1 MPCHLECV
9 HQPSR
14 EVAFLDSRIKVDL
27 QRRRIITKVYDK
39 RSEMNCYQNV
49 RTFPHVESIL
59 PREVPFNVIT
69 SQFIRFGRRT
79 SCFGDFMESASDLV
93 ARMCN
98 HGYDPRAVERK
109 VQSFERYWYRYCPH
123 LGRWSYFIEQF
134 PALVRR
140 RCHELAAPSIPAP
153 THTLHFIKVRGF
165 SY

>member
-1 MPCHLECV
+1 MDC
-9 HQPSR
+9 
-14 EVAFLDSRIKVDL
+14 FK
-27 QRRRIITKVYDK
+27 
-39 RSEMNCYQNV
+39 NV

-109 VQSFERYWYRYCPH
+109 VQSFERYWYRYCLH
-123 LGRWSYFIEQF
+123 LGRWRYFIEQF

-140 RCHELAAPSIPAP
+140 TKRKACRASLLWA
-153 THTLHFIKVRGF
+153 KRRRGDAVW
-165 SY
+165 SNLTSTKAVESKTKLKLNH

>member
-14 EVAFLDSRIKVDL
+14 EVTFLDSRIKVDL
-27 QRRRIITKVYDK
+27 ERRRIITKVYDK

-79 SCFGDFMESASDLV
+79 SCFGDFMEAASDLV

-109 VQSFERYWYRYCPH
+109 VQRKGYH
-123 LGRWSYFIEQF
+123 
-134 PALVRR
+134 
-140 RCHELAAPSIPAP
+140 
-153 THTLHFIKVRGF
+153 
-165 SY
+165 